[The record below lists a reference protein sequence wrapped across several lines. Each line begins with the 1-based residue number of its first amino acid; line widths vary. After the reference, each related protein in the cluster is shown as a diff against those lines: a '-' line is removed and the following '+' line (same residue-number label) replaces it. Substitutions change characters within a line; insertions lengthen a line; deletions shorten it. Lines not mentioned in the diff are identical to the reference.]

1 MSTDKLF
8 LDRLLMFQETLV
20 LYRSLGD
27 TIRTDIDI
35 RNSPYDLQATANTVR
50 LLMCVGLLVSSEDAY
65 KKAYSLEGVAREKF
79 RTELLSRIC
88 KTYTEQVRNIFSG
101 DALYDEKLASF
112 YIKRNLIS
120 LDLSGLL
127 MLLGDL
133 GAVDINGENIYVRD
147 VSLLGERDSQN
158 SSQPRYV
165 SIVDLK
171 QGLVIKERL
180 GAEAEDLALAF
191 EKTILKEQQIYNK
204 VPMIISGV
212 DTSAGYDIVS
222 FLGRNSITPD
232 KFIEVKS
239 CADNQYH
246 FYISKNEIEVARNKG
261 DSYFLY
267 LYNRQNQNFII
278 VKNPY
283 ENVIQ
288 SNIWA
293 KTAQITEIHRI

>member
-8 LDRLLMFQETLV
+8 LDRLLMFQEALV
-20 LYRSLGD
+20 LYQSLGD
-27 TIRTDIDI
+27 TIRTDIDV
-35 RNSPYDLQATANTVR
+35 RNSPYDLQATANTIR
-50 LLMCVGLLVSSEDAY
+50 LLMRVGLLVSDEDAY
-65 KKAYSLEGVAREKF
+65 KKAYSLEGVTREGF
-79 RTELLSRIC
+79 RVELLSRIC
-88 KTYTEQVRNIFSG
+88 KTYAEQVRNIFSG

-133 GAVDINGENIYVRD
+133 GAVDISGDNIYVRD
-147 VSLLGERDSQN
+147 ASLLGERDSQ
-158 SSQPRYV
+158 SRRV

-171 QGLVIKERL
+171 QGLVVKEHL
-180 GAEAEDLALAF
+180 GAEAEELALAF

-212 DTSAGYDIVS
+212 DASAGYDIVS
-222 FLGRNSITPD
+222 FLSQNSITPD

-293 KTAQITEIHRI
+293 KTTQITEIHRI